1 MKKPFII
8 GVTGGS
14 GSGKTTFITAIKE
27 TFPREQVCI
36 ISQDDYYV
44 PREEQQE
51 DDLGI
56 RNFDLPRSIDKK
68 AFTKDI
74 KQLIAGEDIVK
85 EEYTFNNAL
94 KKPKL
99 LRFKAAPI
107 IVVEGLF
114 VLHYKKVR
122 KLLDLKVFLH
132 AKENLK
138 VIRRI
143 KRDRVE
149 RNYPLDDV
157 LYRYENHVL
166 PSFEKYIS
174 PHQERADLVINN
186 NEDMEMG
193 IKVLL
198 GFIRQELLQRK
209 KAK

>member
-14 GSGKTTFITAIKE
+14 GSGKTTFIAAIK
-27 TFPREQVCI
+27 TAFSTDQVCI

-44 PREEQQE
+44 PREEQKE
-51 DDLGI
+51 DELGI

-68 AFTKDI
+68 AFTKDL
-74 KQLIAGEDIVK
+74 KKLIAGEDIVK
-85 EEYTFNNAL
+85 EEYTFNNKF

-99 LRFKAAPI
+99 LTFKSAPI

-114 VLHYKKVR
+114 VLHYKKIR

-174 PHQERADLVINN
+174 PHQESADLVINN

-193 IKVLL
+193 IKVIL
-198 GFIRQELLQRK
+198 GFIRQELVERK
-209 KAK
+209 

>member
-14 GSGKTTFITAIKE
+14 GSGKTTFINAIKE
-27 TFPREQVCI
+27 AFTSEQVCI

-44 PREEQQE
+44 PREEQKE
-51 DDLGI
+51 DELGI

-68 AFTKDI
+68 AFTKDL
-74 KQLIAGEDIVK
+74 KKLIAGEDIVK
-85 EEYTFNNAL
+85 EEYTFNNKL

-99 LRFKAAPI
+99 LTFKSAPI

-114 VLHYKKVR
+114 VLHYKKIR

-149 RNYPLDDV
+149 RNYPLEDV

-166 PSFEKYIS
+166 PSFEKYIA
-174 PHQERADLVINN
+174 PHQESANLVVNN

-193 IKVLL
+193 IKVML
-198 GFIRQELLQRK
+198 GFIRQELLERK
-209 KAK
+209 

>member
-14 GSGKTTFITAIKE
+14 GSGKTTFIAAIK
-27 TFPREQVCI
+27 TAFSTDQVCI

-44 PREEQQE
+44 PREEQKE
-51 DDLGI
+51 DELGI

-68 AFTKDI
+68 AFTKDL
-74 KQLIAGEDIVK
+74 KKLIAGEHILK
-85 EEYTFNNAL
+85 EEYTFNNKF

-99 LRFKAAPI
+99 LTFKSAPI

-114 VLHYKKVR
+114 VLHYKKIR

-174 PHQERADLVINN
+174 PHQESADLVINN

-193 IKVLL
+193 IKVIL
-198 GFIRQELLQRK
+198 GFIRQELVERK
-209 KAK
+209 